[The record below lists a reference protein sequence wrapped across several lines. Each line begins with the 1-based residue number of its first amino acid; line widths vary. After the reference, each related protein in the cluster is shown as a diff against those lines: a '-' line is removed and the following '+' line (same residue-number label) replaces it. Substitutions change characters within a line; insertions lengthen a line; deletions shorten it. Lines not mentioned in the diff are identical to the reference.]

1 MNLQEAKDLLKNKGY
16 KLIREDAYMDAMDQE
31 LDDIQRRNNPT
42 PAPKKEPGNG
52 YYEYKLTL
60 TYACTDETM
69 LDDCLKKFIDGT
81 ASDRAKS
88 ALGRLMDLC
97 ISGRHIDE
105 IANMKLGDTITFTE
119 IPVWYGKYPANP
131 NFVKAY
137 VRNYGEETVKKMIGL
152 ACTKQNAS
160 KLRA

>member
-1 MNLQEAKDLLKNKGY
+1 MNLQEAKKLLENKGY

-31 LDDIQRRNNPT
+31 LDDIQRQNNPT
-42 PAPKKEPGNG
+42 STSKSYLTAGNI
-52 YYEYKLTL
+52 TL
-60 TYACTDETM
+60 TYACKDETM

-81 ASDRAKS
+81 ANDRAKS

-97 ISGRHIDE
+97 ISGKHIDE
-105 IANMKLGDTITFTE
+105 IENMKLGDTITFTE

-137 VRNYGEETVKKMIGL
+137 VRHYSEETVKKMIGL
-152 ACTKQNAS
+152 ACTKRNAS
-160 KLRA
+160 ELRA